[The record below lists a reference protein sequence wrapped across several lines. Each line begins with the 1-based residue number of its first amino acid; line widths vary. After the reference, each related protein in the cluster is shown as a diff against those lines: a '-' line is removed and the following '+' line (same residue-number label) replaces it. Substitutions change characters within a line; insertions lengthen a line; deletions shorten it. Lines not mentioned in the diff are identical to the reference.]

1 MYSDV
6 LPKSESNRE
15 KISQF
20 MCAQLCTDANGR
32 RKDMRTY
39 FHTHTHSHTHAY
51 KGALESTTSS
61 SEDSR
66 RGAYFIFHQ
75 SIGLQLVKLI
85 LYSKRKKKKTKRRK
99 RKMGKKSEKG
109 CWKMLCLIDLR
120 AKSVKRK
127 RMSAFTPFPILLSIN
142 IHIHS

>member
-1 MYSDV
+1 
-6 LPKSESNRE
+6 
-15 KISQF
+15 

-39 FHTHTHSHTHAY
+39 FHTHTHSYTHTHAY

-66 RGAYFIFHQ
+66 RGAHFIFHQ

-85 LYSKRKKKKTKRRK
+85 LYGKRNKKTKK
-99 RKMGKKSEKG
+99 RKMGKKSEKR

-127 RMSAFTPFPILLSIN
+127 RMSAFTPFPISLSIS

>member
-1 MYSDV
+1 MCSDV

-15 KISQF
+15 KRSQF

-39 FHTHTHSHTHAY
+39 YHTHTHAY

-66 RGAYFIFHQ
+66 RGAHFIFHQ

-85 LYSKRKKKKTKRRK
+85 LYSKTKKKKTKRRRRK

-109 CWKMLCLIDLR
+109 CWKILWLIDLR

-127 RMSAFTPFPILLSIN
+127 RMSAFTPFPISLSIN